1 MHCISCQ
8 QYFKPSM
15 FTNSNM
21 CEDCDGLVEDL
32 SYLEDDKELEMN
44 ILVNPS
50 GRTRAHI
57 EEDRDESF
65 GF

>member
-1 MHCISCQ
+1 
-8 QYFKPSM
+8 
-15 FTNSNM
+15 M

-50 GRTRAHI
+50 GRTKARI